1 MSIKYAPAHASW
13 VGAPTKGNTVDAPHV
28 YRHPLRAGEAQWRLA
43 QYPYS
48 GPLTTEGGREEDTKR
63 ERVRKHPSPALHS
76 TLSSTKHWTTS
87 LFIPLELNWAATAD
101 TLLLFFFCKTIH
113 TCGGD
118 ALRENIFHY
127 IRIPEAWRLTD
138 MARGIESLVSL
149 NPFCSMDS
157 EQGGHNDN
165 CKFWLLDLGRC
176 LDHVFHM
183 RNWIMCRAGWVFFPS
198 LCLSFKVSLYIRPEC
213 ADWINFSR
221 SSGMAQWEKKYRNR
235 NSTQVASCDSLGAVC
250 SRRDEDKKQKRE

>member
-1 MSIKYAPAHASW
+1 MPIKYAPAHANW

-48 GPLTTEGGREEDTKR
+48 GPLTTEGGRQGGREGRKKIQR
-63 ERVRKHPSPALHS
+63 EREWENIHLQRCIRLYLQPNTGPPHS
-76 TLSSTKHWTTS
+76 LSLWNWIGLRRLI
-87 LFIPLELNWAATAD
+87 LFFFS
-101 TLLLFFFCKTIH
+101 FFFCKTIY

-118 ALRENIFHY
+118 ALRGNIFHH

-157 EQGGHNDN
+157 AQGGHNDN

-176 LDHVFHM
+176 RDHVFHM
-183 RNWIMCRAGWVFFPS
+183 RILNHVWSRIFLFFPPS
-198 LCLSFKVSLYIRPEC
+198 ACRLKFLCMFARNVQIAFIFLAPQE
-213 ADWINFSR
+213 WHH
-221 SSGMAQWEKKYRNR
+221 GGKK
-235 NSTQVASCDSLGAVC
+235 
-250 SRRDEDKKQKRE
+250 KIWKI